1 MAILTHETTVYRDS
15 ELLPILIKVN
25 SSEFILSA
33 NEMPLFGVNSLVCIG
48 ELLKAHQKPGIY
60 SIYSIYSI
68 DRRLIRRFL
77 SQGYRKSIL
86 KVAPILVVKPMRN
99 SLGDSVEMQVS
110 REITSKTGSFTLY
123 GETDDS
129 FLS

>member
-48 ELLKAHQKPGIY
+48 ELLKAHQKPGNIFN
-60 SIYSIYSI
+60 IFNIFNRPSI
-68 DRRLIRRFL
+68 DTMFL
-77 SQGYRKSIL
+77 
-86 KVAPILVVKPMRN
+86 
-99 SLGDSVEMQVS
+99 ES
-110 REITSKTGSFTLY
+110 RV
-123 GETDDS
+123 
-129 FLS
+129 